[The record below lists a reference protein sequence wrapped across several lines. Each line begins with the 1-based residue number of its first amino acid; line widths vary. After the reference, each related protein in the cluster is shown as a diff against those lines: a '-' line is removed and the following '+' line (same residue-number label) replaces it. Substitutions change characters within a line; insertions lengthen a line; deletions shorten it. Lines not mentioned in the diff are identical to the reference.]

1 MALTTRLAVLAIF
14 IARGVLAAPWEES
27 FRRTTH
33 SVRSVGPAGSEF
45 KSYHPEPIFE
55 TYGVE
60 GVVNPLAKRD
70 LPGTNEGAAKA
81 FLEEKL
87 GVKPEELSHK
97 SGHSSTNV
105 ANEYF
110 RQAINNITVAN
121 AVANVALKG
130 ERVVS
135 FGASFVKPK
144 SIAAATPKLTKE
156 DAISKAEASIG
167 GKYNTAPTSIEYFAK
182 DSGDVVLT
190 HVVQVQ
196 NDENDEWYEVFVD
209 ANSGEIVN
217 VISFVAHAKYRVI
230 PFALQNPNDGFQTL
244 TDPQDPITSPDGWHR
259 YRLNFSN
266 TTVITNATSGNN
278 AHVYKSS
285 VTDGLTGQSSA
296 PDIYEYAFDPS
307 KDPAG
312 NKDAASVNVFYL
324 ANMMH
329 DLLYHYGFT
338 ESSYNFQYY
347 NYGKGGAGNDPVY
360 ISVQDGGNKN
370 FNNANF
376 ATPPDGANGIMRLYL
391 WNKTTPFRDGAF
403 ENDVVI
409 HEYTHGLTSRMTG
422 GGTARCLSTDESRG
436 LGEGWSDALA
446 DWVRQT
452 SAQSVAE
459 DFIMGEYVYLKSF
472 RDYPYSTSLT
482 TNPLTYGS
490 LQTRTEVHAAG
501 EVWANIWHEIYA
513 ALVAKSGFSA
523 DKKNVS
529 STAGNVVALHLLVD
543 ALAIQPCNP
552 TFISAR
558 DAVIQAD
565 ADRYG
570 GVNKCT
576 LWTAFA
582 KRGLG
587 FDATTTKI
595 DSNTLPSG
603 C

>member
-1 MALTTRLAVLAIF
+1 MVLITRFAILAFL
-14 IARGVLAAPWEES
+14 IAQGMLAAPWKEP
-27 FRRTTH
+27 RRWTTH
-33 SVRSVGPAGSEF
+33 SVRSIGPPGFQF
-45 KSYHPEPIFE
+45 KSYHPKPIFE
-55 TYGVE
+55 SYGVD
-60 GVVNPLAKRD
+60 GIVHSLAKRD
-70 LPGTNEGAAKA
+70 ISGTNEEAAKA

-87 GVKPEELSHK
+87 GIEAQELSHK

-110 RQAINNITVAN
+110 KQIINNITVAN
-121 AVANVALKG
+121 AFANVALKG
-130 ERVVS
+130 QKVVS

-144 SIAAATPKLTKE
+144 RVAAVTPELTEE
-156 DAISKAEASIG
+156 DAISKAEDAIG
-167 GKYNTAPTSIEYFAK
+167 GKYNTLPTSVEYFAK

-190 HVVQVQ
+190 RVVQVQ
-196 NDENDEWYEVFVD
+196 NDDTDEWYEVFVD
-209 ANSGEIVN
+209 ANSG
-217 VISFVAHAKYRVI
+217 
-230 PFALQNPNDGFQTL
+230 
-244 TDPQDPITSPDGWHR
+244 
-259 YRLNFSN
+259 
-266 TTVITNATSGNN
+266 NN

-285 VTDGLTGQSSA
+285 VAEGLTGQNSA
-296 PDIYEYAFDPS
+296 PDVYEYTFDPS
-307 KDPAG
+307 KEPSG

-329 DLLYHYGFT
+329 DLLYHYGFI

-347 NYGKGGAGNDPVY
+347 NYGKGGSGNDPVY
-360 ISVQDGGNKN
+360 ISVQDGGKTN

-376 ATPPDGANGIMRLYL
+376 VTPPDGANGMMRLYL

-422 GGTARCLSTDESRG
+422 GGTARCLSTDESRS
-436 LGEGWSDALA
+436 LGE
-446 DWVRQT
+446 VQ
-452 SAQSVAE
+452 SAAQ
-459 DFIMGEYVYLKSF
+459 DFAMGQYVYLKSF

-513 ALVAKSGFSA
+513 AFVAKSGFST
-523 DKKNVS
+523 DKKNDS
-529 STAGNVVALHLLVD
+529 STAGNVVALHLLID

-558 DAVIQAD
+558 DAIIQAD
-565 ADRYG
+565 ANRYG
-570 GVNKCT
+570 SAKKCT
-576 LWTAFA
+576 LWNAFA

-587 FDATTTKI
+587 FGATMTKV
-595 DSNTLPSG
+595 DSKTLPSG

>member
-1 MALTTRLAVLAIF
+1 MVLITRFAILAFL
-14 IARGVLAAPWEES
+14 IAQGMLAAPWKEP
-27 FRRTTH
+27 RRWTTH
-33 SVRSVGPAGSEF
+33 SVRSIGPTGSQF
-45 KSYHPEPIFE
+45 KSYHPKPIFE
-55 TYGVE
+55 SYGVD
-60 GVVNPLAKRD
+60 GIVHPLAKRD
-70 LPGTNEGAAKA
+70 ISGTNEEAAKA
-81 FLEEKL
+81 FLEEKF
-87 GVKPEELSHK
+87 GIEVQELSHK

-110 RQAINNITVAN
+110 KQVINNITVAN

-130 ERVVS
+130 QKVVS

-144 SIAAATPKLTKE
+144 RVAAATPELTEE
-156 DAISKAEASIG
+156 DAISKAEDAIG
-167 GKYNTAPTSIEYFAK
+167 GKYNTLPTSVEYFAK

-190 HVVQVQ
+190 RVVQVQ
-196 NDENDEWYEVFVD
+196 NDDTDEWYEVFVD

-230 PFALQNPNDGFQTL
+230 PFALQNPNDGFQVL
-244 TDPQDPITSPDGWHR
+244 SDPQDPITSPDGWHR

-285 VTDGLTGQSSA
+285 VAEGLTGQNSA
-296 PDIYEYAFDPS
+296 PDVNVYEHTFDPS
-307 KDPAG
+307 KEPSG

-324 ANMMH
+324 ANMIH
-329 DLLYHYGFT
+329 DLLYHYGFI

-347 NYGKGGAGNDPVY
+347 NYGKGGSGNDPVY
-360 ISVQDGGNKN
+360 ISVQDGGKTN

-376 ATPPDGANGIMRLYL
+376 VTPPDGANGMMRLYL

-422 GGTARCLSTDESRG
+422 GGTARCLSTDESRS
-436 LGEGWSDALA
+436 LGEGWSDALT
-446 DWVRQT
+446 DW
-452 SAQSVAE
+452 
-459 DFIMGEYVYLKSF
+459 SF

-513 ALVAKSGFSA
+513 AFVAKSGFST
-523 DKKNVS
+523 DKKNDS
-529 STAGNVVALHLLVD
+529 STAGNVVALHLLID

-558 DAVIQAD
+558 DAIIQAD
-565 ADRYG
+565 ANRYG
-570 GVNKCT
+570 SAKKCT
-576 LWTAFA
+576 LWNAFA

-587 FDATTTKI
+587 LGATMTKV
-595 DSNTLPSG
+595 DSKTLPSG